1 MRKLIVVIVIL
12 VVVVVAAGIA
22 DIVIRNHVE
31 QAIAAQID
39 HKVPGSHAR
48 VAIPSLPFVG
58 RLAASG
64 SVPTMTAH
72 VTGVRAGPLEL
83 DRVDID
89 VRDVRVARS
98 QLVHRKVQ
106 VESIREATITAQV
119 SQATLDRQVGLPITL
134 GSGTVGLDGVQV
146 PAHLTVTG
154 NRITIAV
161 PSLPAISVAIPLTEL
176 LPCIGTASLS
186 PGYLTATCSTN
197 QLPPALAH
205 VVVPF

>member
-12 VVVVVAAGIA
+12 AAVVVAAGIA
-22 DIVIRNHVE
+22 DVVIRNNVE

-39 HKVPGSHAR
+39 DKVPGSHAR
-48 VAIPSLPFVG
+48 VTIPSLPFVG
-58 RLAASG
+58 RLAATG
-64 SVPTMTAH
+64 KVPTMTAH
-72 VTGVRAGPLEL
+72 VTGVRAGPLAL
-83 DRVDID
+83 DRVDI
-89 VRDVRVARS
+89 VVHDVRVARS

-119 SQATLDRQVGLPITL
+119 SQATLDRQVGLPITI

-146 PAHLTVTG
+146 PAHLTVVD
-154 NRITIAV
+154 NTIDIVV
-161 PSLPAISVAIPLTEL
+161 PSLPVISVAIPVTDL

-186 PGYLTATCSTN
+186 PGHLTATCSTG